1 MHDPTLVIMAAGAGS
16 RFGGL
21 KQLKSVD
28 GAGHPIIDFSLYDAR
43 RAGFRRVVFIIK
55 HAIEE
60 DFRRVIGNRMERY
73 FEVNYVFQEPDILP
87 PGFTLPEGFRR
98 TKPWG
103 TGHAVACCRGVVDGP
118 CAVLNADD
126 FYGARAFQAVYGFL
140 AADPPAGRHAMV
152 GYRLRNTITENG
164 SVSRGICAVENGFLT
179 EITER
184 LQIEKRGGAAAYIE
198 DGTEYPLT
206 GDETVS
212 MNLWGFAAGM
222 PETLWERF
230 PAFLAAQTA
239 DSLLK
244 CEYFLPSVVGELLRE
259 GGASVEVL
267 PCDETWHGVT
277 YPEDLQSVR
286 DAVAALKA
294 AGVYPERLWD

>member
-1 MHDPTLVIMAAGAGS
+1 MREPTLVIMAAGAGS

-28 GAGHPIIDFSLYDAR
+28 DAGHPIIDFSLYDAR
-43 RAGFRRVVFIIK
+43 RAGFCRVVFIIK

-60 DFRRVIGNRMERY
+60 DFRRVIGDRMERY
-73 FEVNYVFQEPDILP
+73 FDVNYVFQEP
-87 PGFTLPEGFRR
+87 EGRR

-103 TGHAVACCRGVVDGP
+103 TGHAVACCREVVTGP
-118 CAVLNADD
+118 FAVLNADD
-126 FYGARAFQAVYGFL
+126 FYGARAFRAVYDFL

-152 GYRLRNTITENG
+152 GYRLRNTITEHG
-164 SVSRGICAVENGFLT
+164 SVSRGVCAVENGFLT

-184 LQIEKRGGAAAYIE
+184 LQIEKRGGAAAYIV
-198 DGTEYPLT
+198 DGVEYPLT

-212 MNLWGFAAGM
+212 MNLWGFSAGM
-222 PETLWERF
+222 PETLWARF
-230 PAFLAAQTA
+230 PAFLAAQSE
-239 DSLLK
+239 DGLLK
-244 CEYFLPSVVGELLRE
+244 SEYFLPSVVGELLQE
-259 GGASVEVL
+259 GKASVEVL
-267 PCDETWHGVT
+267 PCDEVWHGVT